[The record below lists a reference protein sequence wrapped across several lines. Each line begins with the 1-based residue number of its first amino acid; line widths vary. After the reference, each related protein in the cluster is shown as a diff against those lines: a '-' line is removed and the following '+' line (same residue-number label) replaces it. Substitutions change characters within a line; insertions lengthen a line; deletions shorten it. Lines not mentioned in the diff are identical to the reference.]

1 MPVYGA
7 LLCTRVR
14 LMASPPNEDPPLY
27 GGLPV
32 TVQPVMHVLW
42 DSMAVEDVFQSAVA
56 RWPCKSPSPGP
67 LSLVKRC
74 TATPA
79 AHPCASH

>member
-1 MPVYGA
+1 M
-7 LLCTRVR
+7 LCTRVR

-42 DSMAVEDVFQSAVA
+42 DTISVEDVFQSAAA
-56 RWPCKSPSPGP
+56 RWPCRPHGPPS
-67 LSLVKRC
+67 LIKRC
-74 TATPA
+74 EQVI
-79 AHPCASH
+79 